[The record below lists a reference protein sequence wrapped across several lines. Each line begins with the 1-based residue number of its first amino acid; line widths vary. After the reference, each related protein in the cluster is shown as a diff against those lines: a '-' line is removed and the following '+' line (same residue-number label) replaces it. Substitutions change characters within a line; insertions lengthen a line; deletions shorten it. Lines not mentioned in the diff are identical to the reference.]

1 VGHASRELHFV
12 TEALDRGGAGPVG
25 SDHLERD
32 LFVELALVPLLNAFP
47 GDDSDDA
54 RKHVETCRV
63 ALSGERAHGSAGFY
77 ATFAR
82 KA

>member
-1 VGHASRELHFV
+1 MSGFADVRADVQVFDTGRM
-12 TEALDRGGAGPVG
+12 PV
-25 SDHLERD
+25 D

-47 GDDSDDA
+47 GDDGQDA
-54 RKHVETCRV
+54 QKHVEACRA